1 MVGSENLT
9 YTTATSYSG
18 GANFVNGSTATTEYA
33 YDANGN
39 LTKNSA
45 KGISN
50 IAYNCLNL
58 DKIGFASS

>member
-1 MVGSENLT
+1 MADSENLT

-39 LTKNSA
+39 LTKDLN
-45 KGISN
+45 KNISS
-50 IAYNCLNL
+50 ITYNCLNL
-58 DKIGFASS
+58 DKIGFASA

>member
-18 GANFVNGSTATTEYA
+18 GANFVNGSTAATEYA

-39 LTKNSA
+39 LTKDLN
-45 KGISN
+45 KNITNIS
-50 IAYNCLNL
+50 YNCLNL
-58 DKIGFASS
+58 DKIGFALA

>member
-1 MVGSENLT
+1 MADSENLT
-9 YTTATSYSG
+9 YTTPTSYSG
-18 GANFVNGSTATTEYA
+18 GANFVNGSTTTTEYA

-39 LTKNSA
+39 LTKDSA

-58 DKIGFASS
+58 DKIGFASA